1 MSDIKRIYTMKKI
14 EMSIGKTSKSQ
25 EKVRNFLVESL
36 ADTSTIQNG
45 TIKGPDQ
52 KTDFTKV

>member
-1 MSDIKRIYTMKKI
+1 MKKI

>member
-1 MSDIKRIYTMKKI
+1 MKEI
-14 EMSIGKTSKSQ
+14 EMSIGKTSKSKK
-25 EKVRNFLVESL
+25 KVRDFLVESL

-52 KTDFTKV
+52 KPDSTKV